1 MQFYY
6 SFQAWESKNTSHTQC
21 STFLLKKKKCFDTL
35 QNPQSVCKLKFNS
48 GLMLNLVWFVFFSKE
63 GPINFKALR
72 AKFQEDVLLAQ
83 YISKRPAVAEKPKY
97 VPPPVV
103 SGMTIAAE
111 NNSPVLSRVIYRD
124 GLRASGGTRPNSFPP
139 HLQQT
144 SPSSQFANGDS
155 TAKQSL
161 KERHMPLVLPAFPV
175 KEQKTDSP
183 VAQLLHAQDP
193 DSVKVA
199 FSQNKIKKKGLLLP
213 FKSTKASKV
222 SAGNGEEPTYAD
234 LTTRPSSAPG
244 ELPSIKMQPTE
255 NGGSVQSDNSN
266 VTECSQSSPDA
277 PITPPS
283 SETSVDSDNK
293 FISTLE
299 RAKKKFSRR
308 QMLISTKPKS
318 FRSPDYAQA
327 VNVFPFATNT
337 ESVSTDPPLMP
348 PFGLPHMACISA
360 RPFFKAGNSLRS
372 KFNSYFD
379 YKHIFTE
386 KLKAKKYIKKLIN
399 HISLLKTP
407 HMMYCIYAKKKN
419 VFFFLLPVNVFIKN
433 I

>member
-21 STFLLKKKKCFDTL
+21 STFLLKKKNCFDTL

-48 GLMLNLVWFVFFSKE
+48 GLMLNLIWFVFFSKE

-83 YISKRPAVAEKPKY
+83 YISRRPAVAEKPKY

-111 NNSPVLSRVIYRD
+111 NNSPVLSRVVFRD

-183 VAQLLHAQDP
+183 VAQLLHTQDP

-337 ESVSTDPPLMP
+337 EGVSTDPPLMP

-372 KFNSYFD
+372 KFNF
-379 YKHIFTE
+379 IV
-386 KLKAKKYIKKLIN
+386 LITN
-399 HISLLKTP
+399 THLQ
-407 HMMYCIYAKKKN
+407 KN
-419 VFFFLLPVNVFIKN
+419 
-433 I
+433 